1 MIEGD
6 WSEWRIHVLKE
17 LERQNSNLENLEERF
32 SEYEKACLQKEG
44 DQKVINA
51 ETRMKIY
58 FMDVLLGAAGALTIV
73 VLQWAITHL

>member
-1 MIEGD
+1 MDGD

-17 LERQNSNLENLEERF
+17 LERQSGNQENLEERF

-44 DQKVINA
+44 EQKVINA

-58 FMDVLLGAAGALTIV
+58 FMDVILGAAGALIM
-73 VLQWAITHL
+73 LIFQWAITHL